1 MQKDR
6 YDANM
11 LAECSEIVKRE
22 VPVIRVKTTDVFTGL
37 TPIERQTLYWAE
49 RKGIKLLNQTNKRY

>member
-37 TPIERQTLYWAE
+37 TPI
-49 RKGIKLLNQTNKRY
+49 